1 MVENTKK
8 TKDLEMAK
16 EKAEG
21 VDMGQKKLKGKNTEK
36 DYWI

>member
-8 TKDLEMAK
+8 AKDLEMAE
-16 EKAEG
+16 EKADG
-21 VDMGQKKLKGKNTEK
+21 VEMGQKKLKGKNTEK